1 MNWVLHLSLLL
12 NFVLF
17 TTAQYYPAGAAASS
31 LSPAMASSVSSFA
44 ASLATGAPQNQG
56 GQAGDASSSA
66 QGSSSA
72 NEAGASGSDNESF
85 SLSKG
90 GMIAIIVVVAVVVI
104 FGIVSSILFYL
115 AKKRSWEVR
124 ATLRKSARRVVT
136 ALTPRR
142 SEFPSSVKT
151 GRRSSRGLI
160 RIDEVPP
167 TPRLRSQDLEKA
179 NAKLT
184 EFEMTETVKKPSKWG
199 RKSDR

>member
-1 MNWVLHLSLLL
+1 M
-12 NFVLF
+12 
-17 TTAQYYPAGAAASS
+17 
-31 LSPAMASSVSSFA
+31 
-44 ASLATGAPQNQG
+44 
-56 GQAGDASSSA
+56 
-66 QGSSSA
+66 
-72 NEAGASGSDNESF
+72 
-85 SLSKG
+85 
-90 GMIAIIVVVAVVVI
+90 
-104 FGIVSSILFYL
+104 
-115 AKKRSWEVR
+115 
-124 ATLRKSARRVVT
+124 T